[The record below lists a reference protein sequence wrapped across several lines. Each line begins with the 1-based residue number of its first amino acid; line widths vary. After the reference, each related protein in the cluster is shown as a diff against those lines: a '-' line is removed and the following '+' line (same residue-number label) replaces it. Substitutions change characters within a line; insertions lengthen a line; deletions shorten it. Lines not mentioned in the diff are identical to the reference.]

1 MASYGQLSTS
11 QKEAIHGYLK
21 SEMGDDSNDDGGGQR
36 NEMDE
41 FVQFCRDHPGSMW
54 KSDPVLHKQMI
65 LSVSLSKK

>member
-21 SEMGDDSNDDGGGQR
+21 SEMGDDSIDGGGQR

-54 KSDPVLHKQMI
+54 KNDPVLHKQMI

>member
-1 MASYGQLSTS
+1 MASYGQLNTS
-11 QKEAIHGYLK
+11 QKEAIHSYLK
-21 SEMGDDSNDDGGGQR
+21 AEMGGDSDGGAEQR

-54 KSDPVLHKQMI
+54 KNDPVLHKQMI